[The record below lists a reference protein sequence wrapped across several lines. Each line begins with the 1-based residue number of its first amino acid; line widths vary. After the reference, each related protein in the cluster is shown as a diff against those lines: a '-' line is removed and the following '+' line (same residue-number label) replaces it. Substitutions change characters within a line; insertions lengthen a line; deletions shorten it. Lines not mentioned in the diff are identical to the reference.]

1 MSQAYEIL
9 SDPEKRKIYDQY
21 GLEFLLHGGPDP
33 NASAG
38 AGPGGAGGMPG
49 GMPFG
54 GFGAGGS
61 PFGNMGGGGTTFSFS
76 TGGGGGGFQPRS
88 ADDIFAEFFKSS
100 GGGGSFGGG
109 FGGEDDIP
117 GFGGSFGRSSGG
129 QNPFAGSSTSMNGSR
144 NRGHTPE
151 VTTVE
156 RPLPL
161 TLEELFKGT
170 HKKMKIQRKT
180 FDENGKQARSDRIL
194 EMTIKPGLKA
204 GSKIKFKGVGDQEEG
219 GTQDLHFIVQE
230 VRNAQENSKFVESL
244 ANKQNRKSIPYSNAR
259 VIISSRT

>member
-1 MSQAYEIL
+1 
-9 SDPEKRKIYDQY
+9 
-21 GLEFLLHGGPDP
+21 
-33 NASAG
+33 
-38 AGPGGAGGMPG
+38 MPG
-49 GMPFG
+49 GMPFGAG

-61 PFGNMGGGGTTFSFS
+61 PFGNMGGGAKTFSFS
-76 TGGGGGGFQPRS
+76 TGGGGRGGFQPRN
-88 ADDIFAEFFKSS
+88 ADDIFAEFLKSS
-100 GGGGSFGGG
+100 GGGFGGA
-109 FGGEDDIP
+109 FGGDDDMP

-129 QNPFAGSSTSMNGSR
+129 QNPFAGSTTSMNGHGPR
-144 NRGHTPE
+144 DRGYTPE

-180 FDENGKQARSDRIL
+180 FDENGKQQRSDRIL

-219 GTQDLHFIVQE
+219 GTQDLHFLVQE
-230 VRNAQENSKFVESL
+230 VRRAYVYFVS
-244 ANKQNRKSIPYSNAR
+244 R
-259 VIISSRT
+259 VFG